1 MPTKTINTPPT
12 TWNTKIVCTLGPASE
27 SEERL
32 EEMIQAGMDVC
43 RLNFSHGE
51 HKSHQG
57 IFDRVRKL
65 SAKYNNSVAILCDVQ
80 GPKIRTGIMKEPFTI
95 AYGDTIR
102 VTPQEVI
109 GTPERIQ
116 IKYDTLLQDL
126 GPDDIIFINDGI
138 VKLVVLEKDEAAGDL
153 ICTCEAPGDI
163 NNHKGCN
170 MPSGKLSVNVVTEKD
185 AEDLKFIAQLDPEYV
200 AASFVGTGNDIVRVR
215 RELEKHGN
223 FNIKIVAK
231 VERPV
236 ALENIDDI
244 IRESD
249 ALMVARGDLGVEIDA
264 WDVPKWQKEII
275 RRCNK
280 ESKPVIVATQM
291 MESMTQNS
299 RPTRAEAS
307 DVYNAVLDGADAVM
321 LSGESSVGKHPV
333 KAVAI
338 MDEIVRVAQGQMPK
352 RDPNDF
358 DSTEKRITETMAHAA
373 YTIAEEFKALNVVG
387 KIIVLTRNGHAAR
400 LISKYRPALPILAFS
415 ENIRTVRELN
425 LVWGVLPH
433 YLPEVAGLDLQ
444 EKAARAINVALDCG
458 YLAKETSH
466 VCIMASSGIA
476 HGSGYLTAVYD
487 IASLHE
493 SGAVEYNIRG
503 SSCRS
508 VV

>member
-1 MPTKTINTPPT
+1 
-12 TWNTKIVCTLGPASE
+12 
-27 SEERL
+27 
-32 EEMIQAGMDVC
+32 MIQAGMDVC

-126 GPDDIIFINDGI
+126 GPADIIFINDGI

-264 WDVPKWQKEII
+264 WDVPKWCVIHDFYDYFLLFMYHY
-275 RRCNK
+275 
-280 ESKPVIVATQM
+280 SKFVAC
-291 MESMTQNS
+291 
-299 RPTRAEAS
+299 
-307 DVYNAVLDGADAVM
+307 YFL
-321 LSGESSVGKHPV
+321 
-333 KAVAI
+333 
-338 MDEIVRVAQGQMPK
+338 
-352 RDPNDF
+352 
-358 DSTEKRITETMAHAA
+358 
-373 YTIAEEFKALNVVG
+373 
-387 KIIVLTRNGHAAR
+387 
-400 LISKYRPALPILAFS
+400 
-415 ENIRTVRELN
+415 
-425 LVWGVLPH
+425 
-433 YLPEVAGLDLQ
+433 
-444 EKAARAINVALDCG
+444 
-458 YLAKETSH
+458 
-466 VCIMASSGIA
+466 
-476 HGSGYLTAVYD
+476 
-487 IASLHE
+487 
-493 SGAVEYNIRG
+493 
-503 SSCRS
+503 
-508 VV
+508 